1 MEQVLPS
8 ITPWNSSDYT
18 RSDEKVHFFDYFMHV
33 SLSLFSLF
41 FLAFSMITKCAFY
54 FIYLHDYIDYF
65 HARITSS
72 FYVPLCGIGFRWRP
86 KYANLTPQKNAKKV
100 KHTINKSINIVY
112 VIIKFRLM
120 YFLARLAYPSPSFRC
135 HKFYFSDHN
144 QSHTQESTM
153 KGRNLSAPPII
164 NSVLLPT
171 EGSGMEYSSP
181 KDLSYLSMCECILS
195 HNNSNFKIKLK
206 KKQHKNQLGC
216 QSSRTPRPLQKN
228 LQGIPWKMYRLIA
241 MLLTMH
247 HSHLLYS
254 QAIVQN

>member
-206 KKQHKNQLGC
+206 KN
-216 QSSRTPRPLQKN
+216 STRIN
-228 LQGIPWKMYRLIA
+228 
-241 MLLTMH
+241 
-247 HSHLLYS
+247 
-254 QAIVQN
+254 